1 MASIYDH
8 IKNAV
13 EAAGYFSSLKT
24 RPSGKQR
31 LIVASRRLANGRGLC
46 GNSFWI
52 HEFEGVLYL
61 GHWSSR
67 LYVIP
72 DAGRVVDF
80 CLEWFSRVPDKLP
93 GDFDEHC
100 KTKYGLIDVTE
111 KSIADRIWGAEP
123 EFDV

>member
-1 MASIYDH
+1 MTLTYDD
-8 IKNAV
+8 IKKAV

-31 LIVASRRLANGRGLC
+31 LIVASRRLENGRGLC

-52 HEFEGVLYL
+52 CEFEGVWYL

-67 LYVIP
+67 LYAIP
-72 DAGRVVDF
+72 DAGRVVAF
-80 CLEWFSRVPDKLP
+80 CLEWFGRVPSKLP

-100 KTKYGLIDVTE
+100 KSKYEPIDVTE
-111 KSIADRIWGAEP
+111 DSVADRIWETEAPSDE
-123 EFDV
+123 